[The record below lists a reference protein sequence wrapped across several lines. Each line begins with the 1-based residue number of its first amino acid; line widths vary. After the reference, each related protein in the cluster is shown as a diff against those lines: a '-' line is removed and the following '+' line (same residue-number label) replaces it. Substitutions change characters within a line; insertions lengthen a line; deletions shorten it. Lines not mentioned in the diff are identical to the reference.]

1 MSRLGSAF
9 TFDDLEVVRV
19 KFGASVVAVVSPT
32 TLYRMKRD
40 TLRPRDH
47 DDAERLRRAFGVGE

>member
-1 MSRLGSAF
+1 LGSAF